1 MIPDNNEATTSSTVN
16 PSSSHQSQLNP
27 NAFSSLLINFNQP
40 QRQTQQQQQ
49 QQQDQQNPSGRN
61 GGSGGGGGGSSN
73 NRDRDDFIDYD
84 FD

>member
-1 MIPDNNEATTSSTVN
+1 MIPDNNEATTSSSVN
-16 PSSSHQSQLNP
+16 PSSSHQHQLNP

-40 QRQTQQQQQ
+40 QRQQQQQ
-49 QQQDQQNPSGRN
+49 QQQDPQNPSGRN
-61 GGSGGGGGGSSN
+61 GGTGGGSN

>member
-40 QRQTQQQQQ
+40 QRQPQQQQ

-61 GGSGGGGGGSSN
+61 GGSGGGSSN